1 MATPFD
7 FGGLLGGTF
16 GGGLSGLE
24 DLLTPEQR
32 AAIQRQSGLS
42 AAAAL
47 LQAAGP
53 STTRTSLGQALGSA
67 FTAGQAGMQKGTE
80 SALTQMLARQ
90 KLDEAKRA
98 RDLQANIAKILTGGA
113 APAGGEVTAEEA
125 LAVPGMA
132 AGPTPERAALIGQPR
147 PQAAGPQMSGS
158 ELKARQYR
166 QMADVYA
173 ASGKG
178 EEAKRFMD
186 IAESLAPS
194 RQEVMG
200 QPFEVIGADSKPVMV
215 QQFKD
220 GTLKPV
226 QGFSGRQKVT
236 GQPFEVTSAQGKA
249 VLVQQYEDGSVR
261 TMPGFGPKRE
271 VVLQNVDGRM
281 VAIDKSKLGGGEAF
295 GTGRDVRPVDVGG
308 TIRFVDF
315 GNVVPGTTLPK
326 SLAPQVV
333 GGQEMG
339 FFQIGGGAAAAPRAP
354 TTAAATAA
362 APAIAAA
369 PAGPTTATT
378 GLQPIIPGTGKDFAN
393 EKDIRSE
400 FTKAAQPFV
409 DLSQAFQK
417 IENAAKNPS
426 GAGDISLIYGY
437 MKILDPGSV
446 VREGEFA
453 TAANAG
459 GIPDSVKSVYNKA
472 LSGQRLSDNV
482 RSDFLGQARNLIES
496 QRTLSDDLV
505 ERYKNLAN
513 QYKLQPHRVVFD
525 PFKRVKKHQE
535 IIGGVSTPGTGF
547 IQQFNLIPRP
557 R

>member
-200 QPFEVIGADSKPVMV
+200 QPFEVIGAEGKPVMV

-236 GQPFEVTSAQGKA
+236 GQPFEVTAADGNA

-261 TMPGFGPKRE
+261 TMPGYGPKRE
-271 VVLQNVDGRM
+271 VVLQNLNNRI
-281 VAIDKSKLGGGEAF
+281 VAVDKSKLKGGE
-295 GTGRDVRPVDVGG
+295 
-308 TIRFVDF
+308 
-315 GNVVPGTTLPK
+315 
-326 SLAPQVV
+326 SLAV
-333 GGQEMG
+333 GMTPAEQENLN
-339 FFQIGGGAAAAPRAP
+339 
-354 TTAAATAA
+354 
-362 APAIAAA
+362 IARKR
-369 PAGPTTATT
+369 
-378 GLQPIIPGTGKDFAN
+378 LK
-393 EKDIRSE
+393 
-400 FTKAAQPFV
+400 
-409 DLSQAFQK
+409 LSQDEFDR
-417 IENAAKNPS
+417 
-426 GAGDISLIYGY
+426 GAYDRTETA
-437 MKILDPGSV
+437 DGSV
-446 VREGEFA
+446 VYVPKTPGMPVIPVVG
-453 TAANAG
+453 AG
-459 GIPDSVKSVYNKA
+459 GQPVMGAGAKPPEAFNKA
-472 LSGQRLSDNV
+472 TRQLADLKGSIKDYKDELAKGKWVVPKNV
-482 RSDFLGQARNLIES
+482 PIPFTGTGIPMPTGEDSAAVAS
-496 QRTLSDDLV
+496 
-505 ERYKNLAN
+505 RYNALLMGVKNLYELGALTGPDLSIIETQITNPASWAGLMTSTNAMN
-513 QYKLQPHRVVFD
+513 QQ
-525 PFKRVKKHQE
+525 VKVLEDLLSRAEENLKSSYRP
-535 IIGGVSTPGTGF
+535 GVGMPAGF
-547 IQQFNLIPRP
+547 RLLP
-557 R
+557 